1 MSTVLVGLSHP
12 DDEMGCVGTIA
23 AHRARGDRVILLWLT
38 RGEMTDIYGD
48 LALDEVAARRMQQGR
63 EAAEILGVEAEFLD
77 FTDTGIEATPDAARE
92 VARVLARVRPDAVV
106 TWGQAWARGMRHPD
120 HQATGDIVRA
130 AITHAR
136 LRRVVAPMAPHRDPA
151 PVFTLRAQH
160 STLPVRAV
168 DVSGQLDVI
177 VELARYYYD
186 RVGWPDPDWLLD
198 RVRQAGERWGV
209 EAAEEFD
216 AWESPAGLSDGLL

>member
-1 MSTVLVGLSHP
+1 VSTVLVGLSHP
-12 DDEMGCVGTIA
+12 DDEMGCAGTVA
-23 AHRARGDRVILLWLT
+23 AHRARGDRVVLLWLT

-48 LALDEVAARRMQQGR
+48 LELDEVASRRMQQGR
-63 EAAEILGVEAEFLD
+63 EAAGILGVEAEFLD
-77 FTDTGIEATPDAARE
+77 FPDTGIEATPDAARE

-106 TWGQAWARGMRHPD
+106 TWGEAWARGMRHPD
-120 HQATGDIVRA
+120 HQATGHIMRA

-151 PVFTLRAQH
+151 PVFTLRAEH

-168 DVSGQLDVI
+168 DVSAHVEVI
-177 VELARYYYD
+177 GELARYYYE
-186 RVGWPDPDWLLD
+186 RVGWPRPAWLLE
-198 RVRQAGERWGV
+198 RLRQAGERWGV

-216 AWESPAGLSDGLL
+216 AWESPAGLGQALL